1 MTLDGDCAAE
11 PEALTWPDSPAAKGT
26 WQVPE
31 TESAADLLRLYRD
44 ESSRSDAVAA
54 LLSADEAPKYW
65 PPELFGDW
73 RLDSVR
79 EVLLHALVETQ
90 PTPATSTRPASS
102 STASSGSCST
112 TDRNRALGRRPLLLV
127 DRRRIC
133 RVITATW
140 LP

>member
-11 PEALTWPDSPAAKGT
+11 PEALTWLDSPAAKGT

-79 EVLLHALVETQ
+79 EVLLHVLVET
-90 PTPATSTRPASS
+90 ATHAGHLNAARELID
-102 STASSGSCST
+102 GKQWIVL
-112 TDRNRALGRRPLLLV
+112 D
-127 DRRRIC
+127 D
-133 RVITATW
+133 
-140 LP
+140 